1 MNRPYDLYQIDKT
14 KVRESF
20 DRAAASYDD
29 VAILQREVGNRLLE
43 RLDLIKLQPQRIL
56 DLGAGTGVCSLAL
69 AQRYRQAQVI
79 SLDLALAMLLHARRR
94 LPLLDRWFGKH
105 SFVCADAEQLPLA
118 DNSIDL
124 IFSNLTLQWCTDLD
138 RTFSEFQRILRPGG
152 TILFSTF
159 GPDTLKELRQ
169 SWAQI
174 DSDVHVNA
182 FIDMHD
188 IGDAMMRARLSD
200 PVMDSEYLT
209 LTYSDITGAMR
220 DLKAMGAH
228 NINAGRPRTLTGK
241 TRLQQLATA
250 YEQFRRAD
258 GTLPV
263 SYEVV
268 YGHAWGNHLQAD
280 GTVHVSLDQLRQGRR

>member
-1 MNRPYDLYQIDKT
+1 MNNDVYQIDKL

-20 DRAAASYDD
+20 DRAAASYDE

-79 SLDLALAMLLHARRR
+79 SLDLAPAMLHHARRR
-94 LPLLDRWFGKH
+94 LPLLGRWFGKH
-105 SFVCADAEQLPLA
+105 SFVCADAEHLPLA

-124 IFSNLTLQWCTDLD
+124 IFSNLTLQWVTDLD

-152 TILFSTF
+152 TMLFSTF

-188 IGDAMMRARLSD
+188 IGDAMMRVRLTD
-200 PVMDSEYLT
+200 PVMDSECVT
-209 LTYSDITGAMR
+209 LTYSDIKGAMR

-228 NINAGRPRTLTGK
+228 NVNAGRPRTLTGK
-241 TRLQQLATA
+241 SRLQQLAIA
-250 YEQFRRAD
+250 YERFRRAD

-268 YGHAWGNHLQAD
+268 YGHAWGNNLQTD
-280 GTVHVSLDQLRQGRR
+280 GTVHISLDQLRQSHR